1 MSLSFLP
8 SPELMQKTLWSCLPE
23 FASVQWLE
31 QVNSTN
37 ILLLQDAKNEQQE
50 SARPAL
56 VGAHYQTSG
65 RGRLG
70 RKWAGQQGAT
80 LMFSC
85 AYDVHLAPSRLSA
98 IAPLA
103 GIVACEQLRQ
113 LVDPVMQASLSMKW
127 PNDILYGEGKL
138 SGLLVES
145 VKPVLGR
152 ASQQHHVVV
161 IGMGMN
167 LADAKQLG
175 VHLGR
180 KVSDWASVLR
190 DMHKDEQL
198 MSENMAHLV
207 ARVAKAW
214 GEAIL
219 LYEREGF
226 TPFIERHRAL
236 DALANQEILVWQDG
250 KVVMQGMA
258 AGLDEQAHLLLR
270 TEQGEVLPLLNGEIS
285 IRTVGSDVPA

>member
-1 MSLSFLP
+1 MSQSFLP
-8 SPELMQKTLWSCLPE
+8 SPELMQQTLWSCLPE

-37 ILLLQDAKNEQQE
+37 IILLQDAKSEEQE
-50 SARPAL
+50 SVRPAL

-85 AYDVHLAPSRLSA
+85 AYDVHLAPSRLPTL
-98 IAPLA
+98 APLA

-113 LVDPVMQASLSMKW
+113 ALEPSMQASLSMKW

-145 VKPVLGR
+145 VRPILGR
-152 ASQQHHVVV
+152 SSNQHHTVV

-167 LADAKQLG
+167 LADAEQLG
-175 VHLGR
+175 AHLGR
-180 KVSDWASVLR
+180 KVADWASVLR

-198 MSENMAHLV
+198 MSQSMAHLV
-207 ARVAKAW
+207 ARIAKAW
-214 GEAIL
+214 GEAIR
-219 LYEREGF
+219 LYELEGF
-226 TPFIERHRAL
+226 APFIERHRVL
-236 DALANQEILVWQDG
+236 DALAEQEILVWQDG
-250 KVVMQGMA
+250 KVISQGTA
-258 AGLDEQAHLLLR
+258 VGLDEQARLLVR
-270 TEQGEVLPLLNGEIS
+270 TEQGEVMPLLNGEIS
-285 IRTVGSDVPA
+285 IRTQGADIPA

>member
-1 MSLSFLP
+1 
-8 SPELMQKTLWSCLPE
+8 MQKTLWSCLPE

-37 ILLLQDAKNEQQE
+37 IILLHEAKDEQQE
-50 SARPAL
+50 SVRPAL

-85 AYDVHLAPSRLSA
+85 AYDVHLAPSRLA
-98 IAPLA
+98 VLAPLA

-113 LVDPVMQASLSMKW
+113 LVDPRMQSSLRMKW

-145 VKPVLGR
+145 VRPTLGR
-152 ASQQHHVVV
+152 ANNQHHAVV

-175 VHLGR
+175 AHLGR
-180 KVSDWASVLR
+180 KVADWASVLR

-198 MSENMAHLV
+198 MSESMAHLV
-207 ARVAKAW
+207 ARIAKAW
-214 GEAIL
+214 GEAIR
-219 LYEREGF
+219 LYELEGF
-226 TPFIERHRAL
+226 APFIARHRAL
-236 DALANQEILVWQDG
+236 DALFEQDILVWQDG
-250 KVVMQGMA
+250 KVILQGTA
-258 AGLDEQAHLLLR
+258 AGLDEQARLLVR

-285 IRTVGSDVPA
+285 IRTEGADIPA

>member
-8 SPELMQKTLWSCLPE
+8 SPELMQKALWSCLPE

-37 ILLLQDAKNEQQE
+37 ILLLQDAKSEQQE
-50 SARPAL
+50 SVRPAL

-113 LVDPVMQASLSMKW
+113 LVDPVTQVSLSMKW

-145 VKPVLGR
+145 VRPVLGR

-207 ARVAKAW
+207 ARIAKAW

-226 TPFIERHRAL
+226 APFIERHRAL
-236 DALANQEILVWQDG
+236 DALANQEILLWQDG
-250 KVVMQGMA
+250 KVVTQGMA
-258 AGLDEQAHLLLR
+258 AGLDEHAHLLLR
-270 TEQGEVLPLLNGEIS
+270 TEQGEILPLLNGEIS
-285 IRTVGSDVPA
+285 IRAVGADVPA